1 MWLRLRVEGCF
12 TNSLTQ
18 SNSIKLH
25 CIHSLVSSFQ
35 LYNERPG
42 KSPASFPGHS
52 HILSHSCEEKPT
64 VMKCPG
70 NEAYVVLF
78 PDPVQYLVICL
89 WEMLLIY
96 LWPYSSTVVFPV
108 LCWRKVLPHCPGFWW
123 FITGRHHV
131 IYADTDCSLLV
142 YACILNVVSLMNC
155 RNIFILQYPAIAKFS
170 AQLRQSV
177 FMIVNYIS
185 AGFVKQRLCTI
196 SWC

>member
-1 MWLRLRVEGCF
+1 MWPRLRVEGCF

-64 VMKCPG
+64 VIKCPG

-78 PDPVQYLVICL
+78 PDPVQYLVL
-89 WEMLLIY
+89 KSLRD
-96 LWPYSSTVVFPV
+96 V
-108 LCWRKVLPHCPGFWW
+108 
-123 FITGRHHV
+123 FITN
-131 IYADTDCSLLV
+131 LLV
-142 YACILNVVSLMNC
+142 APTLPQLCFQCCAGGRFSPTAQASDASSLVDAM
-155 RNIFILQYPAIAKFS
+155 
-170 AQLRQSV
+170 
-177 FMIVNYIS
+177 
-185 AGFVKQRLCTI
+185 
-196 SWC
+196 

>member
-1 MWLRLRVEGCF
+1 MAKTRVGRGCMWPRLRVEGCF

-64 VMKCPG
+64 VIKCPG

-78 PDPVQYLVICL
+78 PDPVQYLVL
-89 WEMLLIY
+89 KSLRDV
-96 LWPYSSTVVFPV
+96 TN
-108 LCWRKVLPHCPGFWW
+108 
-123 FITGRHHV
+123 
-131 IYADTDCSLLV
+131 LLV
-142 YACILNVVSLMNC
+142 ALLFHSCVSSAVLEEGSPPLPRLLM
-155 RNIFILQYPAIAKFS
+155 IHH
-170 AQLRQSV
+170 
-177 FMIVNYIS
+177 
-185 AGFVKQRLCTI
+185 
-196 SWC
+196 W